1 MKVLLIGKGARE
13 HAIAWKLAKSPL
25 VDDLYLWPGNPGMAS
40 LGREFAVPST
50 CSHAQLAEAAAA
62 EGINMVVVGPEGPLA
77 EGLADELL
85 SQGVPCFGPTAAAAR
100 LESSKAFSKD
110 LMFRAG
116 IPTAQ
121 FDLAQTREECAKL
134 AEDHLN
140 RSAGVVL
147 KASGLAGGKGVFV
160 CRNMLDV
167 EQGLDRLYGSMRTAA
182 ETVVVEEFL
191 EGRECSYFTFLG
203 YGEPIRL
210 GFAVDFKRLN
220 ENDQGPNTGGMG
232 CYTPVPWLP
241 EGAAEVVEQT
251 VIEPLLRELDKIGI
265 TYVGCLYVGLM
276 WTNSGPK
283 VIEFNVRLGDPE
295 CQIIAT
301 ADSRDWAALM
311 FEKTG
316 VSKPQINVGEIS
328 QAAVG
333 VVMASS
339 GYPYGEGETD
349 GVVLGPAILEHSH
362 DTQVFVA
369 SASRLDDGLKT
380 GHGRVL
386 TVIGTADSLAR
397 ARHLAYQRVELIA
410 KDWPDAKWRRDI
422 AQRVVE
428 ES

>member
-147 KASGLAGGKGVFV
+147 KASGLAGGK
-160 CRNMLDV
+160 
-167 EQGLDRLYGSMRTAA
+167 
-182 ETVVVEEFL
+182 
-191 EGRECSYFTFLG
+191 
-203 YGEPIRL
+203 
-210 GFAVDFKRLN
+210 
-220 ENDQGPNTGGMG
+220 
-232 CYTPVPWLP
+232 
-241 EGAAEVVEQT
+241 
-251 VIEPLLRELDKIGI
+251 
-265 TYVGCLYVGLM
+265 
-276 WTNSGPK
+276 
-283 VIEFNVRLGDPE
+283 
-295 CQIIAT
+295 
-301 ADSRDWAALM
+301 
-311 FEKTG
+311 
-316 VSKPQINVGEIS
+316 
-328 QAAVG
+328 
-333 VVMASS
+333 
-339 GYPYGEGETD
+339 
-349 GVVLGPAILEHSH
+349 
-362 DTQVFVA
+362 
-369 SASRLDDGLKT
+369 
-380 GHGRVL
+380 
-386 TVIGTADSLAR
+386 
-397 ARHLAYQRVELIA
+397 
-410 KDWPDAKWRRDI
+410 
-422 AQRVVE
+422 
-428 ES
+428 